1 MGMSYIARLRDH
13 GFFMTGTII
22 PGLML
27 HGKPA
32 PYPVV
37 NDRAVR
43 AGAGIMLAL
52 AVFAFTQAWFVG
64 NYLPLQLVVML
75 FFVEFLMKAVVGTRF
90 APVGRLAAR
99 LVRNQTPEYVG
110 AVQKRFAWSLGL
122 VLASVMLIL
131 LFALE
136 VRGSI
141 NLAICSLCMTFMYL
155 ETSFG
160 VCVGCKIYN
169 GLLSL
174 GILRAPE
181 YKPVCPGNVCAIE

>member
-1 MGMSYIARLRDH
+1 MSLLLRLRTH
-13 GFFMTGTII
+13 GFFTTGTII
-22 PGLML
+22 PGLVL

-52 AVFAFTQAWFVG
+52 AVYAFSQAWFLSDF
-64 NYLPLQLVVML
+64 LPLQIVVVI
-75 FFVEFLMKAVVGTRF
+75 FFVEFSMKAVVGTRF
-90 APVGRLAAR
+90 APIGRLAAF
-99 LVRNQTPEYVG
+99 LVRRQAPEYVG
-110 AVQKRFAWSLGL
+110 AIQKQFAWSLGL
-122 VLASVMLIL
+122 SLATIMIL
-131 LFALE
+131 LLFVFD
-136 VRGSI
+136 VRGPI

-169 GLLSL
+169 GLLAV
-174 GILRAPE
+174 GILRAPT

>member
-1 MGMSYIARLRDH
+1 MSFIKRAQAQ
-13 GFFMTGTII
+13 GFFMTGVII

-37 NDRAVR
+37 NERAVR

-52 AVFAFTQAWFVG
+52 AVFAFANAWFAA
-64 NYLPLQLVVML
+64 NYLPLQIVVVI
-75 FFVEFLMKAVVGTRF
+75 FFVEFFMKAVVGTRF
-90 APVGRLAAR
+90 APIGRLAAF
-99 LVRNQTPEYVG
+99 LVRMQTPEYVG

-122 VLASVMLIL
+122 FMASLMIL
-131 LFALE
+131 LLFVFE
-136 VRGSI
+136 VRGPV
-141 NLAICSLCMTFMYL
+141 NLAVCSLCLAFMYL

-169 GLLSL
+169 GLLAL
-174 GILRAPE
+174 GVLRAPE

>member
-1 MGMSYIARLRDH
+1 MSLFVRARAH
-13 GFFMTGTII
+13 GLFTIGTII

-37 NDRAVR
+37 NERAVR

-52 AVFAFTQAWFVG
+52 AVFAFSNAWFVG
-64 NYLPLQLVVML
+64 NYLPLQIVVVV
-75 FFVEFLMKAVVGTRF
+75 FFIEFLMKAVVGTRF
-90 APVGRLAAR
+90 APIGRLAAF
-99 LVRNQTPEYVG
+99 LVRTQTPEYVG

-122 VLASVMLIL
+122 LMASLMIFL
-131 LFALE
+131 LFVFE
-136 VRGSI
+136 VRGPV
-141 NLAICSLCMTFMYL
+141 NLVVCSLCMAFMYL

-169 GLLSL
+169 GLLAL
-174 GILRAPE
+174 GVLRAPE

>member
-1 MGMSYIARLRDH
+1 
-13 GFFMTGTII
+13 MTGVII

-37 NDRAVR
+37 NERAVR

-52 AVFAFTQAWFVG
+52 AVFAFANAWFAA
-64 NYLPLQLVVML
+64 NYLPLQIVVVI
-75 FFVEFLMKAVVGTRF
+75 FFVEFFMKAVVGTRF
-90 APVGRLAAR
+90 APIGRLAAF
-99 LVRNQTPEYVG
+99 LVRMQTPEYVG

-122 VLASVMLIL
+122 FMASLMIL
-131 LFALE
+131 LLFVFE
-136 VRGSI
+136 VRGPV
-141 NLAICSLCMTFMYL
+141 NLAVCSLCLAFMYL

-169 GLLSL
+169 GLLAL
-174 GILRAPE
+174 GVLRAPE

>member
-1 MGMSYIARLRDH
+1 
-13 GFFMTGTII
+13 MTGTII

-52 AVFAFTQAWFVG
+52 AVFAFSHAWFVG
-64 NYLPLQLVVML
+64 NYLPLQIVVIV
-75 FFVEFLMKAVVGTRF
+75 FFVEFLTKAVVGTRF
-90 APVGRLAAR
+90 APVGRLANFI
-99 LVRNQTPEYVG
+99 VRKQTPEFVG

-122 VLASVMLIL
+122 FMTSLMLVL
-131 LFALE
+131 LFVLE
-136 VRGSI
+136 VRGPV
-141 NLAICSLCMTFMYL
+141 NLAVCSLCMAFMYL

-169 GLLSL
+169 GLLAL
-174 GILRAPE
+174 GVLRAPE